1 MDFSLSEEQK
11 QVQDLINQF
20 IAKDYPFD
28 VREKLVK
35 SEDGFSKEYWKTFG
49 EFGLLAMPFPE
60 DDGGFNGGPNKEQKD
75 EILPRL
81 FSGELQMSFAF
92 TEPQSRFDLN
102 DVTTSAKLEGDN
114 YIVDGYKAVVMNGP
128 SSEKIIVTCRTS
140 GSQLDEEGIS
150 LLIIDKDS
158 AGLSSRDYSNVDG
171 SKASEITLENVSV

>member
-60 DDGGFNGGPNKEQKD
+60 DDGGFNGGPVDLMVILEDSPDNWLGIGKTQDNVDSEKIESLINQRNEARSSKNFQRAD
-75 EILPRL
+75 EIRSTTERGGLATTANLRL
-81 FSGELQMSFAF
+81 FSPSF
-92 TEPQSRFDLN
+92 
-102 DVTTSAKLEGDN
+102 
-114 YIVDGYKAVVMNGP
+114 
-128 SSEKIIVTCRTS
+128 SSF
-140 GSQLDEEGIS
+140 
-150 LLIIDKDS
+150 
-158 AGLSSRDYSNVDG
+158 
-171 SKASEITLENVSV
+171 